1 MPSVALVRQFIE
13 KDGTLRSLLS
23 SDQSFMM
30 LELIQRWSGVRPVPK
45 VSAISFTLI
54 ARVYLDL
61 QTVNI
66 SLRVLFR
73 PDSTKLDEIYRYIG
87 QDYDARVLPSVVNEV
102 LKATVARY
110 DASQL
115 TTQRDQVSMKIRASL
130 NERLKDF
137 YIVLDDV
144 SITELAFGQEFS
156 RAIEEKQIAMQEAE
170 RAKYI
175 VEQAEQDKLS
185 EIARA

>member
-1 MPSVALVRQFIE
+1 
-13 KDGTLRSLLS
+13 
-23 SDQSFMM
+23 
-30 LELIQRWSGVRPVPK
+30 
-45 VSAISFTLI
+45 
-54 ARVYLDL
+54 
-61 QTVNI
+61 
-66 SLRVLFR
+66 
-73 PDSTKLDEIYRYIG
+73 
-87 QDYDARVLPSVVNEV
+87 
-102 LKATVARY
+102 
-110 DASQL
+110 
-115 TTQRDQVSMKIRASL
+115 MKIRASL

-185 EIARA
+185 EIARAQGEAQAIINFGEANAQTTAFLEMQRIEAAKKIASIMGKSRNRVYLEADTLLLNLTGGVDAHLEKKK

>member
-1 MPSVALVRQFIE
+1 MIC
-13 KDGTLRSLLS
+13 
-23 SDQSFMM
+23 
-30 LELIQRWSGVRPVPK
+30 
-45 VSAISFTLI
+45 
-54 ARVYLDL
+54 LDL

-73 PDSTKLDEIYRYIG
+73 PDSTKLNEIYRYLG
-87 QDYDARVLPSVVNEV
+87 QDYDARVLPSIVNEV

-115 TTQRDQVSMKIRASL
+115 TTQRDQVSMMVRAGL

-156 RAIEEKQIAMQEAE
+156 RAIEEKQIAM
-170 RAKYI
+170 
-175 VEQAEQDKLS
+175 
-185 EIARA
+185 